1 MEKKSKRLYKG
12 ILEITPAEYGFLRNE
27 ESNFKENKEDPYLSS
42 DFLRENGLRE
52 GLEIE
57 AEIIPSERPNRNF
70 EVSKVLTCNGLPF
83 EEYPRIANIKD
94 GISIDPNERLRM
106 TLSPKDLTGRMMDI
120 LTPIGKGQR
129 GMIISP
135 PKAGK
140 KTLLKHI
147 ARAVHQNN
155 PEVKIFIL
163 LVDERPEEVTDF
175 QRDLEGVKVFHSS
188 ADQDVDQHLRI
199 TFLAM
204 NRAIRCTEFG
214 DDVLVLIDSLT
225 RMGRAFN
232 KDADSGSKT
241 LSGGLAAN
249 ALELPRRFF
258 GAARKIEDG
267 GSLTI
272 MATILVETN
281 SKMDTVIFH
290 EFKGTGNLE
299 LTLCRECADQRM
311 FPAINVIESGTRK
324 EQILFSR
331 RERKESQYLRRKTAD
346 LNTTDA
352 LNFVFKH
359 FREKISEGK

>member
-1 MEKKSKRLYKG
+1 MAKAAKKLYKG

-27 ESNFKENKEDPYLSS
+27 ETNFKENPDDPYLSA
-42 DFLRENGLRE
+42 DFIQKFELRE

-57 AEIIPSERPNRNF
+57 AEVVPSDRPNRKF
-70 EVSKVLTCNGLPF
+70 EVKEIISCNGLPF
-83 EEYPRIANIKD
+83 SEYPKIAEIKA

-106 TLSPKDLTGRMMDI
+106 TLSPRDLTGRMMDS

-140 KTLLKHI
+140 TTILKHI

-175 QRDLEGVKVFHSS
+175 QRDLEGVRVFHSS
-188 ADQDVDQHLRI
+188 ADQDVVQHLRI
-199 TFLAM
+199 TYLAM
-204 NRAIRCTEFG
+204 NRAIRCAEYG
-214 DDVLVLIDSLT
+214 DDALVLIDSLT

-311 FPAINVIESGTRK
+311 FPAINVLESGTRK

-331 RERKESQYLRRKTAD
+331 RERKESHYLRRKTAD

-352 LNFVFKH
+352 LHFVFKH
-359 FREKISEGK
+359 FREKMQS